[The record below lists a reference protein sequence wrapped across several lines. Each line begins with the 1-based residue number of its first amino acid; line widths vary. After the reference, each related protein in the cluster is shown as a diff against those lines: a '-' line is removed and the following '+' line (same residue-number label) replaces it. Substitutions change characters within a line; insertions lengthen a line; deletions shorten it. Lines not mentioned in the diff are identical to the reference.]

1 MVPRSDAGGEGHVR
15 LAIAQARRLVEA
27 ALGANG
33 YDDAEAAAVADHLM
47 DCELRGLGYSGLARA
62 VTIIEHD
69 RRAELRRGPIRVVR
83 ETAVSALI
91 DGGDDVGYLVANR
104 ATDMAIAKCA
114 AAGIAIVGASKTHLT
129 GMYSYYLERVTAAG
143 FVGMIAGSGPSST
156 APHGGT
162 EPRFS
167 TNPIAF
173 GFPSAGIPMIWDI
186 TTSSVTQAQVL
197 LARRLGKPLEDGIGY
212 DSEGRPTTDP
222 AAVLSGGAM
231 TAWGGHRGS
240 GLAMSIQMLSM
251 MAGQA
256 NVHGPWGDA
265 ADFGY
270 VIIVVDPGLFGDR
283 DAFRQAISDYAA
295 EIRQSRPLDPGT
307 PVRIPFERSHAER
320 ARRLAEG
327 VIKVEPLVV
336 ETLRRCAGDA

>member
-1 MVPRSDAGGEGHVR
+1 MR
-15 LAIAQARRLVEA
+15 LAIPEACGLMEA

-33 YDDAEAAAVADHLM
+33 YDAAEAAAVADHLM

-62 VTIIEHD
+62 VTIIEQH
-69 RRAELRRGPIRVVR
+69 RRGKVKRRPISVVR
-83 ETAVSALI
+83 ETAVSAQL
-91 DGGDDVGYLVANR
+91 DGGDNVGYLVANR
-104 ATDMAIAKCA
+104 ATGMAIEKCGA
-114 AAGIAIVGASKTHLT
+114 MGIAIVGASKTHLT
-129 GMYSYYLERVTAAG
+129 GMYSYYLERVTGAG
-143 FVGMIAGSGPSST
+143 FVGMIAGAGPSST

-173 GFPSAGIPMIWDI
+173 GFPSTGIPVIWDI
-186 TTSSVTQAQVL
+186 TTSSLTQAQVL
-197 LARRLGKPLEDGIGY
+197 LARRLGRPLAEGLGY
-212 DSEGRPTTDP
+212 DADGQPTTDP

-240 GLAMSIQMLSM
+240 GLAMSVQMLSM

-256 NVHGPWGDA
+256 NAHGPWGDG

-270 VIIVVDPGLFGDR
+270 LVVVVDPGLFGDR
-283 DAFRQAISDYAA
+283 DAFRQAVSDYAD
-295 EIRQSRPLDPGT
+295 EIRRSRPIDPVV

-327 VIKVEPLVV
+327 AIEVEDLVV
-336 ETLRRCAGDA
+336 ETLRGFAGGVLPATPPPRP